1 MATALLSGLLAGSE
15 FPRDHVRACD
25 VSEARRAALSQ
36 DFGIT
41 TVADNVELVKWAE
54 CLVLAVKPQ
63 VVEAALAPCRGAF
76 SAEQLVISVCAGV
89 TIEQLSGI
97 VGAAR
102 VLRVMPNT
110 PALVGAGA
118 TAVAR
123 GPSVTA
129 DDERFASELF
139 QLVGKCWWVSEA
151 QLDAVTGLSGSGPA
165 YVMLFIEALA
175 DGGVRSGLPRD
186 VALELATQT
195 VIGSARLLEGSATHP
210 AELRDRVTSP
220 AGTTSAGLFALER
233 AAFRHAVIDAVC
245 SATERSRELG
255 GGRKSS

>member
-1 MATALLSGLLAGSE
+1 MATALLSGLLAEGG
-15 FPRDHVRACD
+15 FPRDHVRVCD
-25 VSEARRAALSQ
+25 VSEARRSALSR
-36 DFGIT
+36 DFGIA
-41 TVADNVELVKWAE
+41 TVADAVELVTWAE
-54 CLVLAVKPQ
+54 CVVLAVKPQ
-63 VVEAALAPCRGAF
+63 VVEAALAPCRDAF

-89 TIEQLSGI
+89 TIEQLAALCGP
-97 VGAAR
+97 AR
-102 VLRVMPNT
+102 VLRAMPNT

-123 GPSVTA
+123 GPSVTPT
-129 DDERFASELF
+129 DEQFAGDLF
-139 QLVGKCWWVSEA
+139 QLVGKCWWVSES

-186 VALELATQT
+186 VALELALQT
-195 VIGSARLLEGSATHP
+195 VLGSARLLEGSSTHP

-255 GGRKSS
+255 GGRKS